1 VIRAWAEVA
10 GAVELAIK
18 DVHVRGGRDLLPLP
32 VLACPRRL
40 SARRPARVRAR
51 PAGGRGGGGGRR
63 GAGTVRNARGVEGC
77 MGCGAARHASQRGC
91 GLVGATYCLVLRRPA
106 VGPEAAGAVPLAT
119 LGSGRPHVCPRA
131 PCPRCRRLRRRP
143 SPERFLW
150 HRSACARRPRK
161 DRFPWM
167 PCSPDS
173 ARVHAHTHT
182 LQARTRL
189 SRRALRQG
197 LRRTVDADADPI
209 ADSWL
214 RSSSTAR
221 RVPAPMTP
229 LSLLSPP
236 RRRVT
241 RRLLATSVR
250 LTAQILDAPLTW
262 PWLSGPPAAARTNSR
277 ANSSTARRP

>member
-1 VIRAWAEVA
+1 
-10 GAVELAIK
+10 
-18 DVHVRGGRDLLPLP
+18 
-32 VLACPRRL
+32 
-40 SARRPARVRAR
+40 
-51 PAGGRGGGGGRR
+51 
-63 GAGTVRNARGVEGC
+63 

-91 GLVGATYCLVLRRPA
+91 GLVGATHCLVLRRPA

-173 ARVHAHTHT
+173 ARERAHTHT

-197 LRRTVDADADPI
+197 LRRTVDTDADPV

-221 RVPAPMTP
+221 RVSAPMTP
-229 LSLLSPP
+229 LPLLSPP

-241 RRLLATSVR
+241 QRLLATIVR
-250 LTAQILDAPLTW
+250 LTAQILDAPLT
-262 PWLSGPPAAARTNSR
+262 
-277 ANSSTARRP
+277 